1 MNIDNK
7 MHNNQT
13 KVKSRID
20 NLVSL
25 FKKGMFKETLAE
37 AKVLS
42 KEFKDIPLI
51 YNILGMVQIRLNNF
65 EDSIQ
70 NFNKAIELD
79 LNYVEAY
86 NNLGS
91 VLNHLGK
98 FEEAVKNYK
107 EAIKLRPQYANAYN
121 NLAGAFNDLG
131 RFEEAIENYNKVIE
145 ISPNFFEAEENIIKI
160 LTFYKPKN
168 AELNK
173 YTKTNSLLQKINFS
187 YNSEVEIQDEDVV
200 SFYKKCNEII
210 SSNFNNIE
218 FNLSQIWRRNTVDLN
233 CTRHFKVFNSFKVIP
248 KYCFGCFKVQIELSS
263 LLELF
268 KLYFVFDDLKLP
280 SDNTRKCMVE
290 MRPIAGGT
298 YKGLIYCFGHDEA
311 VSIYK
316 QLNEILNKNISNKIK
331 LKIRRGCTEFGIE
344 HPKYKK
350 IDQNPESFMKYNEDW
365 RKKEKIIDEKIPK
378 KNRSNQRVLKNT
390 ISGITIND
398 ALIMK
403 NWLIYAKEI
412 GDLNYKKFD
421 KNISTSKYIES
432 EITKQLEF
440 RKKEFSN
447 SIN

>member
-1 MNIDNK
+1 MDA
-7 MHNNQT
+7 NQT
-13 KVKSRID
+13 EVKRKID

-25 FKKGMFKETLAE
+25 FKNGNLKQALSEAET
-37 AKVLS
+37 LS

-51 YNILGMVQIRLNNF
+51 YNILGMVQIRLNIF

-70 NFNKAIELD
+70 NFNRAIELD
-79 LNYVEAY
+79 PNYVEAY

-91 VLNHLGK
+91 VMNHLGR
-98 FEEAVKNYK
+98 FEEAISNYNK
-107 EAIKLRPQYANAYN
+107 AIKLKPEYANAYN
-121 NLAGAFNDLG
+121 NLAGALNDLG
-131 RFEEAIENYNKVIE
+131 RFEDAIKNYNKVIE
-145 ISPNFFEAEENIIKI
+145 INPNFDEAKENIIKI

-168 AELNK
+168 IEINQ
-173 YTKTNSLLQKINFS
+173 YTKTNDLLQKINFS
-187 YNSEVEIQDEDVV
+187 YNSELEILDRDII
-200 SFYKKCNEII
+200 SFYQKCNEII
-210 SSNFNNIE
+210 SSNFKNIE

-248 KYCFGCFKVQIELSS
+248 KYCFGCFKVQVELSS
-263 LLELF
+263 LIELF
-268 KLYFVFDDLKLP
+268 KLYFVFDSLELP

-298 YKGLIYCFGHDEA
+298 YKGLIYCFGYEEA
-311 VSIYK
+311 VEIYK
-316 QLNEILNKNISNKIK
+316 KLNEILNKNISNKIK

-344 HPKYKK
+344 HPKYKD
-350 IDQNPESFMKYNEDW
+350 ISQNSENFMKYNEEW
-365 RKKEKIIDEKIPK
+365 IEKEKIIDDKIPK

-398 ALIMK
+398 VLIMK

-421 KNISTSKYIES
+421 TNISTSKYIKS
-432 EITKQLEF
+432 EISKQLEY
-440 RKKEFSN
+440 RKKEFSG